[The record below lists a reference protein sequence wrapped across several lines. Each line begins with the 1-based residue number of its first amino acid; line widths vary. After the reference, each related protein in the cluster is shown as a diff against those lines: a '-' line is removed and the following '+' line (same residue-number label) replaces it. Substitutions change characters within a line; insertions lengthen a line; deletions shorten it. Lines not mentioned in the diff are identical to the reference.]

1 METNPLFLS
10 PIGTIGN
17 PENIFVMEIPEIKRQ
32 LPIGQVLEHYGLK
45 PDKHDRLL
53 CPFHP
58 DKTPS
63 LQIYPKTNTFCCFS
77 SNCTAGT
84 GDVIQ
89 FIERMEKCSKHEALV
104 KATALCGGSSIPL
117 PSATTESKL
126 FIEVGDELEKQAV
139 LGKAFSYFK
148 RALPLTRKAL
158 DYLQGRGIDPQQH
171 EIGYNGGGLH
181 TESKHHHLVA
191 GMEKYG
197 LLKHRPAGGYN
208 VWAKDCVI
216 FPLRNSEHKVVSLYG
231 RSLTNDTDQR
241 HFYLTGR
248 EGLYPGYPK
257 ADTTRLILVESV
269 IDAASI
275 GQQHELTIQ
284 YELLAL
290 YGTNG
295 LTDEHLQAI
304 VSLKH
309 LQEIIFML
317 NGDDPGR
324 AATARHAATLHTLLP
339 QVTLTVVAVLE
350 GEDVNSLL
358 QTHDDPRVLAE
369 LIGAR
374 TAFSFSI
381 ESSSSLSTV
390 PEQPKT
396 TTAAAAAPVAG
407 KLVTANPEL
416 LIYDSGELLITVLG
430 GIKLTG
436 LDRMRVTL
444 KVEHKARPVLPV
456 RHHLDLYNHPHTE
469 QLVSKLAESL
479 DIPTQAATQTIA
491 ALTSELESYRA
502 RRMESVQPRAEER
515 VQLTPAQRQAATQYL
530 KQANLLE
537 RTSEDIGR
545 SGIVGEETNRLIAW
559 LVYSSRKLS
568 VPLHL
573 LFLGSSGTG
582 KTWLQERVSE
592 LIPPEDK
599 IEITQITENAF
610 YYFRQDELR
619 HRLLLIED
627 LDGAQASLYPLRELQ
642 SKRRISKTVTL
653 KDSKGNLKTITLVV
667 EGPVSVSGCTTR
679 EKVYEDNANRCLLLH
694 IDGSTDQDTRILDY
708 QTRAA
713 AGEINQENE
722 QFIRR
727 QLQHVQRVL
736 VPVTVVNPY
745 AKYIQLPQQV
755 FKPRRT
761 MTLLLAFIEAVTF
774 YHQYQRPVKRDGQG
788 HPYIETTAGDVE
800 AAFILLKEV
809 LFSKSDELT
818 HAGRNFLERLK
829 VLLTEQGKTSFQAR
843 EIRQQLRLAPTTL
856 KRYLIELER
865 YGYLKVSRHRRQGK
879 YEYAVADPA
888 EYEQLRSAIDQHLQE
903 ILDHIKSRSQPSGP
917 PLAH

>member
-1 METNPLFLS
+1 
-10 PIGTIGN
+10 
-17 PENIFVMEIPEIKRQ
+17 MEIPEIKRQ
-32 LPIGQVLEHYGLK
+32 LPIGRVLEHYGLK
-45 PDKHDRLL
+45 PDRHDRLL

-63 LQIYPKTNTFCCFS
+63 LQVYPKTNTYCCFS

-89 FIERMEKCSKHEALV
+89 FIERMEKCSKHEALL
-104 KATALCGGSSIPL
+104 KAAVLCGGGSSL
-117 PSATTESKL
+117 LTSTTTASKL
-126 FIEVGDELEKQAV
+126 FIEAGDELEKQAI
-139 LGKAFSYFK
+139 LGKVFSYCK
-148 RALPLTRKAL
+148 RALPLTRKAV
-158 DYLQGRGIDPQQH
+158 DYLQGRAIDYTQH
-171 EIGYNGGGLH
+171 ETGYNSGGLH
-181 TESKHHHLVA
+181 EGSKHQHLVA

-197 LLKHRPAGGYN
+197 LLKRRPAGGYS

-216 FPLRNSEHKVVSLYG
+216 FPLRNREHKIVSLYG
-231 RSLTNDTDQR
+231 RSITNDTDQR
-241 HFYLTGR
+241 HFYLRDR

-257 ADTTRLILVESV
+257 ADTTRLLLVESIINAV
-269 IDAASI
+269 SI
-275 GQQHELTIQ
+275 TQQHELSIQ

-295 LTDEHLQAI
+295 LTDEHLTAI
-304 VSLKH
+304 LSLRQ

-317 NGDDPGR
+317 DGDEAGR
-324 AATARHAATLHTLLP
+324 AATAKHAATLHTLLP
-339 QVTLTVVAVLE
+339 AATLTVVAVPE

-369 LIGAR
+369 LIAGR

-381 ESSSSLSTV
+381 ESSSSTPTV

-396 TTAAAAAPVAG
+396 TPGTAVAPAAG

-416 LIYDSGELLITVLG
+416 LVYDNCELAITVLG

-444 KVEHKARPVLPV
+444 KIEHKAKQILPV

-469 QLVSKLAESL
+469 QLVSKIAESL
-479 DIPTQAATQTIA
+479 DIPTQQATQTIA
-491 ALTSELESYRA
+491 ALTNELESYRA

-515 VQLTPAQRQAATQYL
+515 VQLTPAQRQAAIQYL

-537 RTSEDIGR
+537 RTGEDIGR

-653 KDSKGNLKTITLVV
+653 KDSKGNLKTITLTV

-679 EKVYEDNANRCLLLH
+679 EKVYEDNANRCLLLY
-694 IDGSTDQDTRILDY
+694 IDGSKDQDSRILAY
-708 QTRAA
+708 QTRLA
-713 AGEINQENE
+713 AGAIDRESE
-722 QFIRR
+722 QFVRR
-727 QLQHVQRVL
+727 QLQDVQRVL
-736 VPVTVVNPY
+736 MPVTVINPCAGY
-745 AKYIQLPQQV
+745 LELPGQV

-774 YHQYQRPVKRDGQG
+774 YHQYQRPVKRDSQG
-788 HPYIETTAGDVE
+788 HPYIESTAADIE
-800 AAFILLKEV
+800 AAFMLLKDV
-809 LFSKSDELT
+809 LFHKSDELT
-818 HAGRNFLERLK
+818 QASRGFLERLK
-829 VLLTEQGKTSFQAR
+829 VLLKEQGRTSFQAR
-843 EIRQQLRLAPTTL
+843 EIRRQLRLAPTTL
-856 KRYLIELER
+856 KRYLVELER
-865 YGYLKVSRHRRQGK
+865 YGYLKVSRPGRQGR
-879 YEYAVADPA
+879 YEYSVTDPT
-888 EYEQLRSAIDQHLQE
+888 EYDQLRSAIDGQLQQV
-903 ILDHIKSRSQPSGP
+903 LDQIRSRSQPSGP
-917 PLAH
+917 VLAH

>member
-1 METNPLFLS
+1 
-10 PIGTIGN
+10 
-17 PENIFVMEIPEIKRQ
+17 MEIADIKNQ
-32 LPIGQVLEHYGLK
+32 LPISQVLQHYNLK
-45 PDKHDRLL
+45 PDKNDRLL

-63 LQIYPKTNTFCCFS
+63 LQVYPKTNTYCCFS

-117 PSATTESKL
+117 TSPTSTPTAKL
-126 FIEVGDELEKQAV
+126 FVEAAELEKEA
-139 LGKAFSYFK
+139 LIGKVFGYFK
-148 RALPLTRKAL
+148 RSLPLTPKAGE
-158 DYLQGRGIDPQQH
+158 YLQGRGIDPQQH
-171 EIGYNGGGLH
+171 AIGYNSGGLH
-181 TESKHHHLVA
+181 AESKNHHLVSS
-191 GMEKYG
+191 MEKYG
-197 LLKHRPAGGYN
+197 LLKRRPAGGYS

-216 FPLRNSEHKVVSLYG
+216 FPLRNAAHKIVSLYG
-231 RSLTNDTDQR
+231 RSLTNNSDQR

-257 ADTTRLILVESV
+257 AATTRLILMESV
-269 IDAASI
+269 IDAVSI
-275 GQQHELTIQ
+275 LQQHELTIQ

-290 YGTNG
+290 HGTNG
-295 LTDEHLQAI
+295 LTEEHGQAI
-304 VSLKH
+304 LALKH
-309 LQEIIFML
+309 LEEIIFML
-317 NGDDPGR
+317 NGDEAGK
-324 AATARHAATLHTLLP
+324 AATAKHCATLHTLLP
-339 QVTLTVVAVLE
+339 TVKLTTVAVPD

-358 QTHDDPRVLAE
+358 QTHDDPRVLAD
-369 LIGAR
+369 LIGER
-374 TAFSFSI
+374 TEFSFST
-381 ESSSSLSTV
+381 EPSSTAL
-390 PEQPKT
+390 EQPK
-396 TTAAAAAPVAG
+396 AIGAVAVLPAAG

-416 LIYDSGELLITVLG
+416 LVYDKDELLITVLG

-444 KVEHKARPVLPV
+444 KVEHKAKQLLPV

-469 QLVSKLAESL
+469 QLVSKIAESL
-479 DIPTQAATQTIA
+479 DISTQQATQTIA

-502 RRMESVQPRAEER
+502 RRMESLQPRAEER
-515 VQLTPAQRQAATQYL
+515 IQLSPAQRQAAISYL

-537 RTSEDIGR
+537 RTGEDIGR
-545 SGIVGEETNRLIAW
+545 SGVVGEETNRLIAW

-568 VPLHL
+568 IPLHL
-573 LFLGSSGTG
+573 MFLGSSGSG

-627 LDGAQASLYPLRELQ
+627 LDGAESALYPLRELQ

-679 EKVYEDNANRCLLLH
+679 ERLYEDNANRCLLLH
-694 IDGSTDQDTRILDY
+694 IDGTKDQDVRILDY
-708 QTRAA
+708 QRRAA
-713 AGEINQENE
+713 AGEINRENE

-736 VPVTVVNPY
+736 VPVTVINPY
-745 AKYIQLPQQV
+745 AGYIQLPDQV

-788 HPYIETTAGDVE
+788 HPYIETTINDVE
-800 AAFILLKEV
+800 AAFMLLRDV
-809 LFSKSDELT
+809 LFHKSDELT
-818 HAGRNFLERLK
+818 GASRSFLELLK
-829 VLLTEQGKTSFQAR
+829 VLLKEQGKASFHSR

-856 KRYLIELER
+856 KRYLVELER
-865 YGYLKVSRHRRQGK
+865 YGYLKVNRPGHQGK
-879 YEYAVADPA
+879 YEYSIADPM
-888 EYEQLRSAIDQHLQE
+888 EYDQLRSAIDGHLQVV
-903 ILDHIKSRSQPSGP
+903 LDQIKSRSQPSGP
-917 PLAH
+917 ALAH

>member
-1 METNPLFLS
+1 
-10 PIGTIGN
+10 
-17 PENIFVMEIPEIKRQ
+17 MEIAEIKGQ
-32 LPIGQVLEHYGLK
+32 LSIGVVLGHYGLK
-45 PDKHDRLL
+45 PDKHDRLH

-63 LQIYPKTNTFCCFS
+63 LQVYPKTNTYCCFS

-84 GDVIQ
+84 GDQIQ
-89 FIERMEKCSKHEALV
+89 FIQLMEKCSKHEALL
-104 KATALCGGSSIPL
+104 KATALCGAGSTPL
-117 PSATTESKL
+117 SSPTTSAASKL
-126 FIEVGDELEKQAV
+126 FIESTDELEKQAV
-139 LGKAFSYFK
+139 LGKVFSYFK
-148 RALPLTRKAL
+148 RALPLTKRAL
-158 DYLQGRGIDPQQH
+158 EYLQGRGIDHEQH
-171 EIGYNGGGLH
+171 EIGYNSGGLH
-181 TESKHHHLVA
+181 LEGKHDHLVA

-197 LLKHRPAGGYN
+197 LLKRRPAKGYN
-208 VWAKDCVI
+208 VWAKDCII

-241 HFYLTGR
+241 HFYLAGR

-257 ADTTRLILVESV
+257 AETTRLILVESI

-275 GQQHELTIQ
+275 TQQHELSIQ
-284 YELLAL
+284 YEVLAL

-304 VSLKH
+304 LTLKQ
-309 LQEIIFML
+309 LEEIIFML
-317 NGDDPGR
+317 NADDAGR
-324 AATARHAATLHTLLP
+324 AATAKHATTLHTLLP
-339 QVTLTVVAVLE
+339 EVQLTAVAVPE

-358 QTHDDPRVLAE
+358 QTHEDPRVLAE
-369 LIGAR
+369 LIGGR

-381 ESSSSLSTV
+381 ETAPIPTMPEHPKSSLSV
-390 PEQPKT
+390 KT
-396 TTAAAAAPVAG
+396 TSAA

-416 LIYDSGELLITVLG
+416 LVYDSGELLITVLG
-430 GIKLTG
+430 GIRMTG
-436 LDRMRVTL
+436 LDRMKVTV
-444 KVEHKARPVLPV
+444 KVEHKGKSALPV

-469 QLVSKLAESL
+469 QLINKIAENF
-479 DIPTQAATQTIA
+479 DMATQLATQTIA
-491 ALTSELESYRA
+491 MLTSELESYRA
-502 RRMESVQPRAEER
+502 RRMESLQPRAEER
-515 VQLTPAQRQAATQYL
+515 VELSPVERQAAIQYL

-537 RTSEDIGR
+537 RTGEDIGR

-573 LFLGSSGTG
+573 LFLGSSGSG

-610 YYFRQDELR
+610 YYFRREELR

-653 KDSKGNLKTITLVV
+653 KDSKGNLKTITLTV

-679 EKVYEDNANRCLLLH
+679 EKVYEDNANRCLLLY
-694 IDGSTDQDTRILDY
+694 IDGSKQQDARILDY
-708 QTRAA
+708 QTRLA
-713 AGEINQENE
+713 AGEINRDNE
-722 QFIRR
+722 QHLRR
-727 QLQHVQRVL
+727 QLQNVQRVL

-745 AKYIQLPQQV
+745 AKYIELPQQV

-761 MTLLLAFIEAVTF
+761 MTLLLAFIEGVTF
-774 YHQYQRPVKRDGQG
+774 YHQYQRPLKRDSQG
-788 HPYIETTAGDVE
+788 HPYVETTTGDIE
-800 AAFILLKEV
+800 AAFSLLKDV

-818 HAGRNFLERLK
+818 KASRNFLEGLK
-829 VLLTEQGKTSFQAR
+829 VLLQQQGKTSFHAR
-843 EIRQQLRLAPTTL
+843 DIRQQLRLAPTTL
-856 KRYLIELER
+856 KRYLVELER
-865 YGYLKVSRHRRQGK
+865 YGYLKVSRPSRQAK
-879 YEYAVADPA
+879 YEYSIADHG
-888 EYEQLRSAIDQHLQE
+888 EYDQLRSAIDHHLQE
-903 ILDHIKSRSQPSGP
+903 VLDKIKSRSRPSGP
-917 PLAH
+917 VLAH

>member
-1 METNPLFLS
+1 
-10 PIGTIGN
+10 
-17 PENIFVMEIPEIKRQ
+17 MEIPEIKRQ
-32 LPIGQVLEHYGLK
+32 LSIGQVLEHYGLK
-45 PDKHDRLL
+45 PDRHDRLR

-63 LQIYPKTNTFCCFS
+63 LQIYPKTGTYCCFS
-77 SNCTAGT
+77 SHCTAGT

-89 FIERMEKCSKHEALV
+89 FIERMEKCTRHEALV
-104 KATALCGGSSIPL
+104 KATTLCGGGSSPL
-117 PSATTESKL
+117 RSATTESKL
-126 FIEVGDELEKQAV
+126 FIEAGDELEKQAV
-139 LGKAFSYFK
+139 LGKVFSYFK

-158 DYLQGRGIDPQQH
+158 DYLQSRSLDYTQH
-171 EIGYNGGGLH
+171 ETGYNSGGLH
-181 TESKHHHLVA
+181 EGSKHHHLAA

-197 LLKHRPAGGYN
+197 LLKRRPAGGYS
-208 VWAKDCVI
+208 VWARDCMI
-216 FPLRNSEHKVVSLYG
+216 FPLRNREHKVVSLYG
-231 RSLTNDTDQR
+231 RSITNDTDQR
-241 HFYLTGR
+241 HFYLRDR

-257 ADTTRLILVESV
+257 AETTRLILVESI

-275 GQQHELTIQ
+275 GQQHELSIQ
-284 YELLAL
+284 YEVLAL

-304 VSLKH
+304 LALKH
-309 LQEIIFML
+309 LEEIIFML

-324 AATARHAATLHTLLP
+324 AATARHGTTLHTLLP
-339 QVTLTVVAVLE
+339 TVKLTTIAVPE

-358 QTHDDPRVLAE
+358 QIHDDPRVLAE
-369 LIGAR
+369 LVGAR

-381 ESSSSLSTV
+381 ESSPAASTAA
-390 PEQPKT
+390 EQPKAP
-396 TTAAAAAPVAG
+396 TAAPAAG

-444 KVEHKARPVLPV
+444 KVEHKARPALPV

-469 QLVSKLAESL
+469 QLVERIAESL

-502 RRMESVQPRAEER
+502 RRMESVQPRAEEG
-515 VQLTPAQRQAATQYL
+515 VQLTSAQRQAAITYL

-537 RTSEDIGR
+537 RTGEDIGR
-545 SGIVGEETNRLIAW
+545 SGVVGEETNRLIAW

-627 LDGAQASLYPLRELQ
+627 LDGAAASLYPLRELQ

-653 KDSKGNLKTITLVV
+653 KDSKGNLKTITLTV

-679 EKVYEDNANRCLLLH
+679 EKVYEDNANRCLLLY
-694 IDGSTDQDTRILDY
+694 IDGSKDQDRRILDY

-713 AGEINQENE
+713 AGAIDRESEE
-722 QFIRR
+722 HIRR

-736 VPVTVVNPY
+736 VPVTVINPY
-745 AKYIQLPQQV
+745 AGYLGLPDQV

-761 MTLLLAFIEAVTF
+761 MTLLLAFIAAVTF
-774 YHQYQRPVKRDGQG
+774 YHQ
-788 HPYIETTAGDVE
+788 
-800 AAFILLKEV
+800 
-809 LFSKSDELT
+809 
-818 HAGRNFLERLK
+818 
-829 VLLTEQGKTSFQAR
+829 
-843 EIRQQLRLAPTTL
+843 
-856 KRYLIELER
+856 
-865 YGYLKVSRHRRQGK
+865 
-879 YEYAVADPA
+879 
-888 EYEQLRSAIDQHLQE
+888 
-903 ILDHIKSRSQPSGP
+903 
-917 PLAH
+917 